1 MTGVNPALREMVER
15 ELVERHRDARRVAD
29 DVAEAR
35 AGHARCALHVEAA
48 DLRVLPRLGKRGGL
62 ADATQLLRVVLRV
75 AVGCRWMRWVRHQR
89 ERRISRSLGGRKL
102 LLRLLERR
110 LDGPQ
115 CLELL
120 RCRLALEL
128 HAPSELV
135 DLGDE
140 RAPALV
146 GLEERV
152 ELRRR
157 ALARERG
164 APAVGVAA
172 GSLQVDH
179 ESESVESAGRYLP
192 ATDETYAATSAR
204 CWSVRLVPKDG
215 MPP

>member
-1 MTGVNPALREMVER
+1 MR
-15 ELVERHRDARRVAD
+15 
-29 DVAEAR
+29 
-35 AGHARCALHVEAA
+35 
-48 DLRVLPRLGKRGGL
+48 PRSSS
-62 ADATQLLRVVLRV
+62 TV
-75 AVGCRWMRWVRHQR
+75 
-89 ERRISRSLGGRKL
+89 
-102 LLRLLERR
+102 
-110 LDGPQ
+110 
-115 CLELL
+115 
-120 RCRLALEL
+120 
-128 HAPSELV
+128 
-135 DLGDE
+135 GDE

-152 ELRRR
+152 ELRRG

-179 ESESVESAGRYLP
+179 ESESLESAGRYLP